1 MKIITMGKKSRY
13 ALIVMLKD
21 RITRKS
27 IDDKITYY
35 NSDNIKELRKLYL
48 SMLNFHLD
56 NGDSKTLLDCC
67 IYDYKEGHYCNL
79 Y

>member
-1 MKIITMGKKSRY
+1 MKIITFGEKSRY

-35 NSDNIKELRKLYL
+35 NSNNINELRRLYS
-48 SMLNFHLD
+48 SMIESRC
-56 NGDSKTLLDCC
+56 GKYESILDCC
-67 IYDYKEGHYCNL
+67 IYDYQENHYCNL